1 MTAQRPSFV
10 RRTVGGAVT
19 ALLLVAANT
28 RSLKITLALSLLAG
42 LTVPGTTLA
51 GEQRPVRGE
60 FTISMTEA
68 THDCGADLPLAFAGA
83 GVVSH
88 LGRMTGSATHCTGFD
103 LFTEGVAIW
112 DGIAVF
118 VAADGSTITS
128 NYSGWQDQPVGGVA
142 TVVTNH
148 ELIAGTGRFA
158 DVDGMWTLTGVIDFS
173 AGAST
178 GTFAGW
184 ISY

>member
-10 RRTVGGAVT
+10 RRTVGGAV
-19 ALLLVAANT
+19 AVLLLLAANT
-28 RSLKITLALSLLAG
+28 RSLKITLALSLLAA
-42 LTVPGTTLA
+42 LAVPVTTVA

-60 FTISMTEA
+60 FTISITGA
-68 THDCGADLPLAFAGA
+68 AHDCGADLPLAFAGS

-88 LGRMTGSATHCTGFD
+88 LGRMTGSASHCTEFG
-103 LFTEGVAIW
+103 LLTEGVAIW
-112 DGIAVF
+112 DGVAVF

-128 NYSGWQDQPVGGVA
+128 SYLGWQDQPVGGVA
-142 TVVTNH
+142 TVVTTH
-148 ELIAGTGRFA
+148 ELVAGTGRFA
-158 DVDGMWTLTGVIDFS
+158 DVDGLWTLTGAIDFS
-173 AGAST
+173 SGAST

>member
-19 ALLLVAANT
+19 ALVLVAANT

-42 LTVPGTTLA
+42 LAVPGTTLA
-51 GEQRPVRGE
+51 GEERPVRGE

-68 THDCGADLPLAFAGA
+68 THECGADLPLAFAGS

-88 LGRMTGSATHCTGFD
+88 LGRMTGSAAHCTEFG

-112 DGIAVF
+112 DGVAVF

-142 TVVTNH
+142 TVVTTH
-148 ELIAGTGRFA
+148 ELVAGTGRFA
-158 DVDGMWTLTGVIDFS
+158 DVDGMWTLIGVIDFS